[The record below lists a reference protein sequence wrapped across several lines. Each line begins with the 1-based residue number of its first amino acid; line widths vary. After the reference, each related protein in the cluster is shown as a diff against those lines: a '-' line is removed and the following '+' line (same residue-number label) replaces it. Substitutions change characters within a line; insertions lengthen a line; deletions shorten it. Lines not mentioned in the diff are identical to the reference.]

1 MNHRTADFR
10 RKASLRIRKRL
21 LGVALVATAACVAVL
36 ALLLEPEEVLAAR
49 SPASDTVARARLAPP
64 VVSRP
69 APAAVA
75 RRVYPYSIIPGGV
88 SGRDELARVIKADK
102 VVAAHYASF
111 DVDNAVNT
119 TVSKPRAV
127 YVSYRKGDQVY
138 WTARKLMLAKGE
150 TLLTDGRSEM
160 RARCANRISDQP
172 QFPVEPDAPSAGE
185 LDSVVAVSMDLRGL
199 GLGDPEFVGAGSMTG
214 FGVALASSEQPLNSK
229 AAGASRGGVSI
240 GHATPRNSR
249 SGSADGSP
257 VSVAPSQNQGGDNDN
272 TPVEPAT
279 PGGKP
284 STGLPERPA
293 LTPGGSTMPGHGDT
307 PPIPPAPP
315 GNIPPL
321 DGAPPAGNPHPP
333 FPPIVYP
340 NPPEWPPG
348 TLPPKPDE
356 DVHEV
361 PEPSTLWLSAAA
373 FAAML
378 LLRRKAKSLCC
389 N

>member
-1 MNHRTADFR
+1 M
-10 RKASLRIRKRL
+10 
-21 LGVALVATAACVAVL
+21 LGVALLATAACVAVL

-49 SPASDTVARARLAPP
+49 PPASGTVAAAPSTA
-64 VVSRP
+64 VVSQPAPARAE

-88 SGRDELARVIKADK
+88 SGREELARVIKTDK

-111 DVDNAVNT
+111 DVGNAVNT

-138 WTARKLMLAKGE
+138 WTARKLMLVEGE
-150 TLLTDGRSEM
+150 TLLTDGRNEM
-160 RARCANRISDQP
+160 RARCANRISDEP
-172 QFPVEPDAPSAGE
+172 QLPVEPDAPSAEE
-185 LDSVVAVSMDLRGL
+185 LDSIVAVSMDLGGL
-199 GLGDPEFVGAGSMTG
+199 GLDEPEFVGAGAMNG
-214 FGVALASSEQPLNSK
+214 FGIALASSEQPSNSK
-229 AAGASRGGVSI
+229 AAGASRGRVSI
-240 GHATPRNSR
+240 GHANPRNSR

-257 VSVAPSQNQGGDNDN
+257 VTVAPSQNQGGDNGN

-284 STGLPERPA
+284 STGLPERPP
-293 LTPGGSTMPGHGDT
+293 LTPGGSTMPGSGDT
-307 PPIPPAPP
+307 PPNPPAPP
-315 GNIPPL
+315 GNIPPP
-321 DGAPPAGNPHPP
+321 DGTPPAGNPHPP
-333 FPPIVYP
+333 FPPTVYP
-340 NPPEWPPG
+340 DPPEWPPG
-348 TLPPKPDE
+348 DLPPKPDE

-361 PEPSTLWLSAAA
+361 PEPGTLWLSAAA

-378 LLRRKAKSLCC
+378 LLRRKAKSLRC